1 MEGFDYTST
10 RWRKLRASVLR
21 AAGYRCQY
29 AKRYGRNVEATRV
42 HHIWP
47 AEDFPEYAWSRWNL
61 IALSLEAHNAM
72 HDRTTGKL
80 SPIGE
85 ALRRK
90 TVPPDRRGSPPPS
103 DP

>member
-1 MEGFDYTST
+1 M
-10 RWRKLRASVLR
+10 
-21 AAGYRCQY
+21 
-29 AKRYGRNVEATRV
+29 

-47 AEDFPEYAWSRWNL
+47 AEDFPEYAWARWNL

-90 TVPPDRRGSPPPS
+90 TVPPDRRGSPHP
-103 DP
+103 